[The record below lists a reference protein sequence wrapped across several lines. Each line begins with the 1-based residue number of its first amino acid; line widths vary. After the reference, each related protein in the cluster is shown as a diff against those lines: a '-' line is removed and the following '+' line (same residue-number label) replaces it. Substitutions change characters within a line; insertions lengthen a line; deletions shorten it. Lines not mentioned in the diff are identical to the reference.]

1 MENTHFASR
10 MLIIAGTLLTI
21 SGILT
26 AICVKIVYGGILFA
40 AASCMFSAARSIRIA
55 EDRNDHKQLD
65 SESGHEPEDP
75 QEG

>member
-1 MENTHFASR
+1 MENKHFASR
-10 MLIIAGTLLTI
+10 MLIIAGTLLTV

-40 AASCMFSAARSIRIA
+40 AASCMFSAARSVRIA
-55 EDRNDHKQLD
+55 EDRDERKPLD
-65 SESGHEPEDP
+65 SESVHEPEDP

>member
-10 MLIIAGTLLTI
+10 MLIIAGTLLTV

-40 AASCMFSAARSIRIA
+40 AASCMFSAARSVRIA
-55 EDRNDHKQLD
+55 EDRDERKPLD
-65 SESGHEPEDP
+65 SESVPGPEDS

>member
-10 MLIIAGTLLTI
+10 MLIIAGTLLTV

-40 AASCMFSAARSIRIA
+40 AASCMFSAARSVRIA
-55 EDRNDHKQLD
+55 EDRDERKPLD
-65 SESGHEPEDP
+65 SESVPGPEGS